1 VANHSAEHPAG
12 VLNGNV
18 LKSFY
23 AVTGEPGSFKWH
35 KGYERIPKNWYRRN
49 TLDAYTIPYFQTD
62 ILYFAETVP
71 QIFAVG
77 CNQGAVNTYN
87 TFSAETISGGAYT
100 TEFAAKNPICF
111 ATATLAAGA
120 SSLLGLSGGGV
131 TQLTS
136 ALNGV
141 SKALGMT
148 CPPITNLTLSEFNA
162 CPGFSLYGGP
172 QGPVAPGA
180 IQNN

>member
-12 VLNGNV
+12 KLNGQV

-23 AVTGEPGSFKWH
+23 GITGQPGNFKWN
-35 KGYERIPKNWYRRN
+35 KGYNRIPDNWYRRN

-71 QIFAVG
+71 QILAVG

-87 TFSAETISGGAYT
+87 TISAETISGGAYT
-100 TEFAAKNPICF
+100 AESAAANPLCF

-120 SSLLGLSGGGV
+120 SSLLGLSGAAIS
-131 TQLTS
+131 QLTS
-136 ALNGV
+136 ALDGV
-141 SKALGMT
+141 SKSLGTT
-148 CPPITNLTLSEFNA
+148 CPPITNLTLSA
-162 CPGFSLYGGP
+162 LTVCPGFSLYGGP
-172 QGPVAPGA
+172 TAPVAPGA
-180 IQNN
+180 IQN